1 MALKRGLMPFAL
13 LLLLASVA
21 ALGVYGWRW
30 VQVAE
35 YNAALAQ
42 RDFAAAGAGDLAYH
56 RFARAYVLEREGRLQ
71 EAQNLYHRLA
81 ESGPPTLAGAA
92 RYNLANSYLR
102 QALTLDAADS
112 RDLMLP
118 LAELAKTTYREQL
131 RATPDD
137 WVAKYNLERALQLLP
152 DPREREEQAFHAPER
167 GPRAVITIQA
177 DPQGLP

>member
-1 MALKRGLMPFAL
+1 MALKHWLTPFAL
-13 LLLLASVA
+13 LLLLGSVA

-30 VQVAE
+30 VQVAD
-35 YNAALAQ
+35 YNAALAND
-42 RDFAAAGAGDLAYH
+42 DFATAGEGGLAH
-56 RFARAYVLEREGRLQ
+56 NTFARAYALAREGQLQ
-71 EAQNLYHRLA
+71 DAQNLYHRLA
-81 ESGPPTLAGAA
+81 ESGPAALADAA

-118 LAELAKTTYREQL
+118 LAELAKTAYRDQL
-131 RATPDD
+131 RDTPDD
-137 WVAKYNLERALQLLP
+137 WAAKYNLERALQLLP

>member
-1 MALKRGLMPFAL
+1 MALKRLLTPFAV
-13 LLLLASVA
+13 LLLLASAA

-30 VQVAE
+30 VQVSH
-35 YNAALAQ
+35 YNAALNDG
-42 RDFAAAGAGDLAYH
+42 DFAAAGEGGLAH
-56 RFARAYVLEREGRLQ
+56 NAFARAYALEREGRLQ
-71 EAQNLYHRLA
+71 EAQNLYHRLS
-81 ESGPPTLAGAA
+81 ESGPLALAGAA

-118 LAELAKTTYREQL
+118 LAELAKTTYREHL
-131 RATPDD
+131 GEAADD
-137 WVAKYNLERALQLLP
+137 WSAKYNLERALQLLP